1 MRRTTGALEDFLG
14 ARDRIRQKREGN
26 GGLETCSVLTA
37 TLDRAIRGLLPDDWE
52 EPVAVV
58 ALGSFGRGELCLWSD
73 IDLMVLHDGADPDRL
88 AKTVFYPLWDVNL
101 KVGHSIRTVKE
112 CVSAARERIDSMTSL
127 LSARLI
133 HGTPHLYHAL
143 QEGVTGVT
151 AGRPLS
157 PLLAS
162 LELDRRAAQ
171 PYPVMAADVKQGRGG
186 LRTFQSLDWE
196 RKRARLLGQTPSEE
210 TETERRA
217 RSVLLAVRN
226 GLHAATGRG
235 FDVFDID
242 LREQVA
248 RWLDDDLAA
257 VSRELCRA
265 LRTGDRL
272 AELHWPGL
280 TTSGDPV
287 AALGRGIARRLRRS
301 RTGPLHT
308 AGRIAADPGLSLSD
322 ARVRSELTGTAE
334 QVWTDQEREGL
345 IRLLRSGE
353 RGMVVFGWLDE
364 LGWVGRHFPEWAS
377 VSALPQLAPF
387 HEHPVDAHLWRTVE
401 EIRGV
406 LVDPDPLTAAV
417 ISDLGSEDV
426 LLLAAF
432 LHDIGKGRDGDH
444 SILGSEAAR
453 SFLTRAGFSSSTVE
467 LVAKAVRHHLLLA
480 RSALRRDIASPE
492 VIEEVA
498 GSVGDLPTLQTVYLL
513 TIADSRATGRT
524 TWSKWKATLVRQLY
538 VRAAAL
544 FGTGDRL
551 TVVDAVSAA
560 RLSQGRFR
568 LDEVEA
574 HLEGLPPDYAWAM
587 EPSDV
592 LSHMKLISRF
602 SGPTLVEAG
611 EPNRVLVVGRDR
623 TGFLLTVCRAFTAHG
638 IAVDEARLYTRSD
651 GIALD
656 VFVVRPSHGEGQV
669 SPETWAR
676 IENALA
682 SGQDLTGAVT
692 ERAVAYD
699 RVGSAQVSVRARPE
713 LSDRDIVFEVRSP
726 DRVGLLVDIVEGLF
740 EEGLDLRQARIDT
753 RAGHAVDV
761 LHVEGGGLT
770 GGELEEICSRLAARI
785 GESGDPSA
793 PT

>member
-1 MRRTTGALEDFLG
+1 MPRATDPLEGFLET
-14 ARDRIRQKREGN
+14 RDRLRQKRVGD
-26 GGLETCSVLTA
+26 GGFETCSLLTSA
-37 TLDRAIRGLLPDDWE
+37 LDQAIRGMLPDDWV
-52 EPVAVV
+52 EPVAVL

-88 AKTVFYPLWDVNL
+88 AKTVFYPLWDANL

-127 LSARLI
+127 LSARLV
-133 HGTPHLYHAL
+133 HGDPDLHDAL
-143 QEGVTGVT
+143 RDGLARITS
-151 AGRPLS
+151 GRPLAPS
-157 PLLAS
+157 LAS
-162 LELDRRAAQ
+162 LELDRRTAQ
-171 PYPVMAADVKQGRGG
+171 PFPVMAADVKQGRGG
-186 LRTFQSLDWE
+186 LRTFQALDWE
-196 RKRARLLGQTPSEE
+196 RRRAQLLGQTPSEE

-235 FDVFDID
+235 FDIFDID

-248 RWLDDDLAA
+248 RWLGDDLAT

-280 TTSGDPV
+280 TASGDPV
-287 AALGRGIARRLRRS
+287 AALGRGVARRIRRA
-301 RTGPLHT
+301 RPMGPLHT
-308 AGRIAADPGLSLSD
+308 AGRIAADPTLSLSD
-322 ARVRSELTGTAE
+322 SRVRARLMATSE
-334 QVWTDQEREGL
+334 QNWTEQERKGL

-353 RGMVVFGWLDE
+353 RGMVVFGWLEE
-364 LGWVGRHFPEWAS
+364 LGWVGRHFPEWES

-401 EIRGV
+401 EMRRV
-406 LVDPDPLTAAV
+406 LADPDPLTASV
-417 ISDLGSEDV
+417 ILDLGSEDT

-432 LHDIGKGRDGDH
+432 LHDIGKGRSGDH
-444 SILGSEAAR
+444 SVLGAEAAR
-453 SFLTRAGFSSSTVE
+453 SFLARAGFDSSTVE
-467 LVAKAVRHHLLLA
+467 LVAKATRHHLLLA

-498 GSVGDLPTLQTVYLL
+498 GSVGDLATLQTVYLL
-513 TIADSRATGRT
+513 TIADSKATGRT
-524 TWSKWKATLVRQLY
+524 TWSEWKATLVRQLY

-544 FGTGDRL
+544 FGAGDRL
-551 TVVDAVSAA
+551 TVVDADSAA
-560 RLSQGRFR
+560 HLSQGRFR
-568 LDEVEA
+568 LEEVEA

-592 LSHMKLISRF
+592 TWHMKLISRF
-602 SGPTLVEAG
+602 SGPTLVEPG
-611 EPNRVLVVGRDR
+611 EQNRVLVVGRDR
-623 TGFLLTVCRAFTAHG
+623 RGFLLTVCRAFAAHG
-638 IAVDEARLYTRSD
+638 IAVDGARLYTSSE

-656 VFVVRPSHGEGQV
+656 VFVVRPSHGEGEV

-676 IENALA
+676 IEDALA
-682 SGQDLTGAVT
+682 SGQDLTDAVT

-699 RVGSAQVSVRARPE
+699 RIGSPEVSVRARPE
-713 LSDRDIVFEVRSP
+713 LSERDIVFEVRSP

-740 EEGLDLRQARIDT
+740 QEGLDLRQARIDT
-753 RAGHAVDV
+753 RAGHAIDV
-761 LHVEGGGLT
+761 LHVEGPGLS
-770 GGELEEICSRLAARI
+770 GGELEEICHRLATRI
-785 GESGDPSA
+785 GGPRRQ
-793 PT
+793 